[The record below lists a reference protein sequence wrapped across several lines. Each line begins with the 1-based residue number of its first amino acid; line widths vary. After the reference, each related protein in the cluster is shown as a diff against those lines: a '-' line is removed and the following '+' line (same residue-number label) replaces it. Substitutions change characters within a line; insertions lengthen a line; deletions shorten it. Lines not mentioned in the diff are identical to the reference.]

1 MKQTDNLPQMIR
13 RLRVPASVALDEKV
27 HAAIAEAAGR
37 PTPAAVCLPDL
48 TLWQVLSIVMK
59 KRSTQY
65 TLGTALGLALLVA
78 VVLNHSTTS
87 AWAMEQA
94 IEVLQKYKAVHL
106 RGYTAAAGG
115 GTGPVEVWAR
125 ADTRGTASEACLAR
139 MGAITVWVEGNQTY
153 AYEPGQNKV
162 WVEPG
167 ITAGLNPWFGP
178 QFLTTFARVRDY
190 QAHEGTDAAT
200 GQKRVVAT
208 GSLPTVLGPQ
218 SFLIEFNAETKLPV
232 TLKGW
237 RNLNRHGPPEFVFD
251 QIIYFENLPDSAFRF
266 APPPGAQFVDKPLTV
281 PEENLAALSDP
292 QSGLRV
298 DGLTREE
305 ASRKLL
311 EQLWAACIQDDLS
324 RIRELCPLTA
334 AWSDELVRASAQ
346 QDEVVKLL
354 RVGGI
359 ERTGQSRLGPLALV
373 PSRLQCKDGQ
383 VREIRMVV
391 QFRSTEHG
399 VSCVVHGPHGNAIEV
414 SN

>member
-1 MKQTDNLPQMIR
+1 MKQTDNLSQMIR
-13 RLRVPASVALDEKV
+13 RLRVPASITLDEKV
-27 HAAIAEAAGR
+27 QAAITQAAGR
-37 PTPAAVCLPDL
+37 PTPASVSLPDL
-48 TLWQVLSIVMK
+48 SLWQILSIVMK
-59 KRSTQY
+59 KKSTPY
-65 TLGTALGLALLVA
+65 TLGTALVLAFLAA

-94 IEVLQKYKAVHL
+94 IEALQKYQAVHL
-106 RGYTAAAGG
+106 RGYTASGG
-115 GTGPVEVWAR
+115 GTGPIEAWAR
-125 ADTRGTASEACLAR
+125 ANTRGTSSEACLAK
-139 MGAITVWVEGNQTY
+139 MGAITVWVEGNRTY

-178 QFLTTFARVRDY
+178 KFLSAFARVRDY
-190 QAHEGTDAAT
+190 QAHEGTDAST
-200 GQKRVVAT
+200 GRKCVVAT

-218 SFLIEFNAETKLPV
+218 SFLIEFDAETRLPV

-237 RNLNRHGPPEFVFD
+237 RSLNRHGLPEFVFD

-266 APPPGAQFVDKPLTV
+266 VPPPGVQFVDKPLTV

-292 QSGLRV
+292 QSGIRV

-305 ASRKLL
+305 ACRKLL
-311 EQLWAACIQDDLS
+311 EQLWVACIEDDLP
-324 RIRELCPLTA
+324 RIRELCPLAA
-334 AWSDELVRASAQ
+334 AWSDELFRAFAQ
-346 QDEVVKLL
+346 QDEVVTLL
-354 RVGGI
+354 HVGGI

-391 QFRSTEHG
+391 QFRRTDQG
-399 VSCVVHGPHGNAIEV
+399 DSCVIHGPHGNSVEV
-414 SN
+414 K